1 MEENITPSSNAIPT
15 NENYKPSDSA
25 PTLGMNSDSVNT
37 SKSSLPDSNSKP
49 KHRKS
54 HKDFPEIRAYY
65 AK

>member
-1 MEENITPSSNAIPT
+1 MEENITPPNNTIP
-15 NENYKPSDSA
+15 NESRKPSDSA

-37 SKSSLPDSNSKP
+37 SKASLPGVNSKQKP
-49 KHRKS
+49 RKS